1 MSTTPP
7 PELRVAPDQPKTGRP
22 AGITRVSRA
31 QRWIALLLA
40 AILVGAA
47 LAFTGSGRDSGGDK
61 QGADLGPV
69 TQVRPEDAAASDLP
83 TGPEVG
89 KLAPNFLLQDLD
101 GRAVRLSDLRGRPV
115 FLNFW
120 ATWCFFCLTEMP
132 AMQRLADEYG
142 DRIVVVGVNV
152 GEAAAD
158 ARTYAQNNA
167 IRYPLLL
174 DPDRAVT
181 AAYQPRAMPTS
192 LFIDAA
198 GVVRAV
204 SYGVLTPPQMR
215 EHLAPLLAT
224 S

>member
-1 MSTTPP
+1 MSTEPPFTTPIDDP
-7 PELRVAPDQPKTGRP
+7 RSSRGGAPS
-22 AGITRVSRA
+22 RVSNS
-31 QRWIALLLA
+31 QRWFGLLLA
-40 AILVGAA
+40 AVLVGGALLVARPGNGDDGDEAA
-47 LAFTGSGRDSGGDK
+47 FGVVA
-61 QGADLGPV
+61 
-69 TQVRPEDAAASDLP
+69 QVRPDDAAVGDLP
-83 TGPEVG
+83 TAPATG

-101 GRAVRLSDLRGRPV
+101 GRSVRLSDLRGRPV

-120 ATWCFFCLTEMP
+120 ATWCFFCVGEMP

-142 DRIVVVGVNV
+142 ARVVVLGVNV
-152 GEAAAD
+152 GESAAD
-158 ARTYAQNNA
+158 ARTFAQNNG

-215 EHLAPLLAT
+215 EHLAPLLPE
-224 S
+224 